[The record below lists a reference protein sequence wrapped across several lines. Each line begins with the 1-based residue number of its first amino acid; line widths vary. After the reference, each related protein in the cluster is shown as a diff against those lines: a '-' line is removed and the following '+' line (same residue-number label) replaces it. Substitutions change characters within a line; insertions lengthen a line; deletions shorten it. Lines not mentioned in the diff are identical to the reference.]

1 MRGILAGLV
10 AAALAAMPAAAQE
23 AAGPQKAAS
32 PTAQARF
39 EEIARFKSDLAR
51 QGVAVDAEHVYPVT
65 DQCIA
70 KLDKKSGKPIAE
82 WTGPKDGPII
92 HLDSGVVI
100 DGKLYA
106 SHSNYPQE
114 PMTSS
119 VEIWDVATMQ
129 HVGTHSFGIM
139 WGSCTW
145 IDRHDGSWWAV
156 FANYSRVFG
165 PSQKPYG
172 NTYWTTLVKFDDKWQ
187 WQQAWTFPPNVLKR
201 AEPMSI
207 SGGSWGP
214 DGLLYVTGHD
224 HPEVYALRLPK
235 MGSVLEHVATVPIK
249 AEGQGIAWDRSDPG
263 VLWTMSRPNKEVI
276 ASRLV
281 RASQ

>member
-1 MRGILAGLV
+1 MRAGLAGLV
-10 AAALAAMPAAAQE
+10 AAALAAMPAAGAG

-65 DQCIA
+65 DQGIA

-82 WTGPKDGPII
+82 WKGPKDGPII

-119 VEIWDVATMQ
+119 VEIWDVADHAARRHAQ
-129 HVGTHSFGIM
+129 LRHHVGLVHLDRPARRLVVGGVRQLQPRVRPEPEAVRQHATGRRSSSSTTSGN
-139 WGSCTW
+139 GS
-145 IDRHDGSWWAV
+145 RP
-156 FANYSRVFG
+156 G
-165 PSQKPYG
+165 PSRP
-172 NTYWTTLVKFDDKWQ
+172 TCSS
-187 WQQAWTFPPNVLKR
+187 AP
-201 AEPMSI
+201 
-207 SGGSWGP
+207 
-214 DGLLYVTGHD
+214 
-224 HPEVYALRLPK
+224 
-235 MGSVLEHVATVPIK
+235 
-249 AEGQGIAWDRSDPG
+249 
-263 VLWTMSRPNKEVI
+263 SR
-276 ASRLV
+276 
-281 RASQ
+281 